1 MADSAQLAA
10 VRRLL
15 DEVWGK
21 GNLDVT
27 HELLTEDF
35 VRHGP
40 DVEGGQITSREAFKG
55 LVTAYRDGIP
65 DLDVPIM
72 EIFEF
77 GDRVLVTW
85 GVTGTMTGP
94 ALGQQPT
101 GKKLNITGQHML
113 RFADGKI
120 VEEWV
125 AYDALGLVQQLGL
138 QLPG

>member
-15 DEVWGK
+15 AEVWGE
-21 GNLDVT
+21 GNLDLT
-27 HELLTEDF
+27 HELLAEDV

-40 DVEGGQITSREAFKG
+40 DVEGGRTVGREAFKA
-55 LVTAYRDGIP
+55 LVTSYRDGIP
-65 DLDVPIM
+65 DLDVPIL

-77 GDRVLVTW
+77 GDRVLATW
-85 GVTGTMTGP
+85 HVTGTMTGP

-101 GKKLNITGQHML
+101 GRTFDITGQHLL

-125 AYDALGLVQQLGL
+125 AYDNLGLVQQLGL